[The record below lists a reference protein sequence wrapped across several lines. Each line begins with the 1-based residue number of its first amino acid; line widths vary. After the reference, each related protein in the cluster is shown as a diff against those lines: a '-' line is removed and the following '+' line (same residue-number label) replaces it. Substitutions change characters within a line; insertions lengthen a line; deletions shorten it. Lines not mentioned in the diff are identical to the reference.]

1 LIFVW
6 RVTRKA
12 HAEQPLSG
20 EGARRFGGRW
30 NHQGVPVVYTSQ
42 SLSLA
47 ALEYLVNLSM
57 LNLPRDLVSIRIK
70 IPEALVQAEV
80 RIDELPRN
88 WRAFPAPGILKD
100 IGQEWVENREAPIL
114 VVPSVVIPSEYN
126 FLINPTHP
134 LAHKVLLDQVEPF
147 ALDKRLYGRRK
158 RAKKKQST
166 VRK

>member
-1 LIFVW
+1 MFVW

-12 HAEQPLSG
+12 HAEQSLSG

-57 LNLPRDLVSIRIK
+57 LDLPRDLVSIRIK
-70 IPEALVQAEV
+70 IPDALVHTAV
-80 RIDELPRN
+80 RIDKLPRN
-88 WRAFPAPGILKD
+88 WRAFPAPEILKD
-100 IGQEWVENREAPIL
+100 IGQEWVENGEAPIL
-114 VVPSVVIPSEYN
+114 VVPSVVIPGEHN

-134 LAHKVLLDQVEPF
+134 LARKLLVDQIEPF
-147 ALDKRLYGRRK
+147 ALDKRLRGRRK
-158 RAKKKQST
+158 RARRKEST
-166 VRK
+166 VRQ